1 MSGRFVVIEGPEAV
15 GKSTQA
21 PRVAAALGALCTSEP
36 GGTPLGRWLRGELL
50 TKSAR
55 EEDGI
60 TARAETLLMLADRA
74 QHVERVI
81 QPALQSGR
89 WVVSDRYTPSTLA
102 YQGWGRGLEPAE
114 LSWLCDWA
122 AAGLWTD
129 LTVLLQVPPEEAAR
143 RQPLPTDRIEAE
155 PEQFFAKVAAGY
167 AEMAASDPQG
177 WAVVDGTGDP
187 DEVTSR
193 ILAEVEDRLGRPG

>member
-1 MSGRFVVIEGPEAV
+1 MGR
-15 GKSTQA
+15 
-21 PRVAAALGALCTSEP
+21 R
-36 GGTPLGRWLRGELL
+36 LREELL
-50 TKSAR
+50 TNATGD
-55 EEDGI
+55 EDAI

-74 QHVERVI
+74 QHVECVI
-81 QPALQSGR
+81 QPALQAGR

-114 LSWLCDWA
+114 LSWLCDWS
-122 AAGLWTD
+122 AAGLRTD
-129 LTVLLQVPPEEAAR
+129 LTVLLQVPAAEAAR
-143 RQPLPTDRIEAE
+143 RQPVPTDRFEAE
-155 PEQFFAKVAAGY
+155 PEQFFSKVAAGY
-167 AEMAASDPQG
+167 SELAASDPEG